1 MKGPKYMQEDT
12 LWNKNGGSASVIVK
26 DWLKLDCVMLL
37 SIVPIIGTIATIIIY
52 IILGFHHNTAI
63 SIKSRI
69 LANLVWLLILLI
81 ISLVAALIIS
91 ILMISGII

>member
-1 MKGPKYMQEDT
+1 MQEDT

-37 SIVPIIGTIATIIIY
+37 SIVPIIGTIAAIVIY
-52 IILGFHHNTAI
+52 IILAFHQSTAV

-69 LANLVWLLILLI
+69 QANLVWMLISLI
-81 ISLVAALIIS
+81 ISLIAALIIS
-91 ILMISGII
+91 ILMISGLI